1 MIFCQNMNAIIM
13 KNFQFVWRI
22 FCCLIELLVLFQEGK
37 SFEAKMSF
45 NLLVNFWTAVDENG
59 SMTWTVTEYEI
70 SILYYFNNENID
82 FYLIWIK

>member
-1 MIFCQNMNAIIM
+1 MNAIIM